1 MDRHMK
7 FIIAALAGW
16 LLFSISSSTSE
27 FILSSSNN
35 PILELVPFPII
46 DFFRDT
52 INLVIV
58 FIKIIGLAT
67 VFIFGIPVVISSWR
81 ELIKKK

>member
-1 MDRHMK
+1 MDKNMK

-16 LLFSISSSTSE
+16 LLFSISSSTTE
-27 FILSSSNN
+27 LILSASNH
-35 PILELVPFPII
+35 PLLKLIPFPII
-46 DFFRDT
+46 DFFRDI

-67 VFIFGIPVVISSWR
+67 VFTFGIPVVLSSWK
-81 ELIKKK
+81 EIMKKK